1 MGVAR
6 KKGGYHRTCIQKNTN
21 IQVEIL
27 IPGDSEGDSSLNPP
41 SPFQS
46 LHTATGPTL
55 PPPPTHSLTH
65 SLTHTHTHA
74 HKNTHTRSPCAHT
87 QGIGNLLLLSLQPV

>member
-65 SLTHTHTHA
+65 THTQKHTHTV
-74 HKNTHTRSPCAHT
+74 PLCAHT
-87 QGIGNLLLLSLQPV
+87 GDWESAATVTTACINEPLL